1 MTAYFVWFGSSL
13 FFGIVGAWLFK
24 KRGLNPVLGFLVGAV
39 ANLLF
44 LFIWKRIQERRP
56 RKTV

>member
-13 FFGIVGAWLFK
+13 VFGIIGAVVFK
-24 KRGLNPVLGFLVGAV
+24 KYHLNPVLGFLVGAV

-44 LFIWKRIQERRP
+44 LFIWKRIQERRR